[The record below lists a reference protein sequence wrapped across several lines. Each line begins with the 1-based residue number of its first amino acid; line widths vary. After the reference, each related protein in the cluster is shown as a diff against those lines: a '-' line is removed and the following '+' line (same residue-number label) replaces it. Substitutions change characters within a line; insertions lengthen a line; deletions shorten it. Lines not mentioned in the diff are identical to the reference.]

1 MVDFYKHLART
12 RGNEHLTFNFMFRFL
27 ICNIYSYSNV
37 CKIVLFF
44 CRRGD
49 IIFNQKEAQT
59 NVFQIVLLHLN

>member
-1 MVDFYKHLART
+1 M
-12 RGNEHLTFNFMFRFL
+12 
-27 ICNIYSYSNV
+27 NILHSTSCSAFSFATYTVTVMSV
-37 CKIVLFF
+37 KLFLFF